1 MGRRSGSEVEIPIY
15 LFTGFLESGKTTA
28 IMDTLKD
35 PEFVKGARTLL
46 IICEEGEVEY
56 NNEYLKNHNIDTYRI
71 EEPEQ
76 FNENLL
82 FSLELKYEPD
92 QVLIEYNGTWE
103 LDTILDAALPKGW
116 VIGEIISLIDATT
129 FDMYLTNMRS
139 MMLEQLFDSD
149 LIIIN
154 RCNETTPKSR
164 FRRSIKA
171 INRKAQII
179 YELESGEIDNSM
191 EDILPFETEEG
202 SLVIEDDD
210 FGIWYLD
217 ALDYPH
223 KYIGK
228 KITFR
233 AILYK
238 RKELDECS
246 FIPGRFVMTC
256 CEDDITFFGFLCK
269 SEEKVEFAHRD
280 WVTITAEF
288 RYEYAKEYKD
298 KGPVLYLQNIEP
310 ADEPIEK
317 LVYLN

>member
-1 MGRRSGSEVEIPIY
+1 MEIPIY
-15 LFTGFLESGKTTA
+15 LFTGFLESGKTTV
-28 IMDTLKD
+28 IKETLKD
-35 PEFVKGARTLL
+35 PEFVKGIRTLL

-56 NNEYLKNHNIDTYRI
+56 DNEYLRENNIDTYWI

-82 FSLELKYEPD
+82 FGLELKYEPD
-92 QVLIEYNGTWE
+92 QVLIEYNGTWDLE
-103 LDTILDAALPKGW
+103 PILDAAMPKGW

-129 FDMYLTNMRS
+129 FDIYLSNMRS
-139 MMLEQLFDSD
+139 MILEQLFDSD

-154 RCNETTPKSR
+154 RCNETTPKSK

-171 INRKAQII
+171 INRKAQIV

-191 EDILPFETEEG
+191 EDILPFETEKD
-202 SLVIEDDD
+202 SLVIDDD
-210 FGIWYLD
+210 DYGIWYLD
-217 ALDYPH
+217 ALDYPQ

-238 RKELDECS
+238 KKELDERS
-246 FIPGRFVMTC
+246 FIPGRFVMAC
-256 CEDDITFFGFLCK
+256 CEDDVTFFGFLCK
-269 SEEKVEFAHRD
+269 SEQKVDFRHRD
-280 WVTITAEF
+280 WVRVTAEF
-288 RYEYAKEYKD
+288 RYEYVKEYKD
-298 KGPVLYLQNIEP
+298 KGPVLYLQNIEL
-310 ADEPIEK
+310 ADKPIEK